1 MVCMVATQVVLWP
14 RLRNEMEDQETLVL
28 YFPQLALYVWL
39 FHFTQQFN
47 GRLNSWPRA
56 ANCLAKVK
64 LFHTYSLCM

>member
-14 RLRNEMEDQETLVL
+14 RLRNEMEDWETLVL
-28 YFPQLALYVWL
+28 YFPPLALYIWL
-39 FHFTQQFN
+39 FHFTEQFN

-64 LFHTYSLCM
+64 LFHTYSLCL